1 MGMKQFHKEQEAIL
15 QQQVVQD
22 DAVVKEDEEEIAEV
36 KQRLKQVIHHK
47 LAPVQASILEEA
59 DVELGTASVPVAPDP
74 GSEEVTDEDVEEED
88 PEQVIELL
96 AREVAT
102 LQKQQSHLV
111 A

>member
-88 PEQVIELL
+88 RASDRAAGSRGGHAAEAAESS
-96 AREVAT
+96 R
-102 LQKQQSHLV
+102 
-111 A
+111 